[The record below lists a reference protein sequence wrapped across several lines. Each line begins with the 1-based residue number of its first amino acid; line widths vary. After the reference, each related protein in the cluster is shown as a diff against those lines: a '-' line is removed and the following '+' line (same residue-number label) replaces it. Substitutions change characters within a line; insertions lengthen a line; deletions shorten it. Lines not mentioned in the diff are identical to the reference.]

1 MLRAAG
7 AAEVHMRITSP
18 PITDPCY
25 YGIDMA
31 SRAELIGADMDV
43 DQIREFIGADSLH
56 YLSLDGLI
64 DAVPQPAEALCT
76 ACFTG
81 RYPIPVPAEE
91 ARRSQVAFDL
101 GAVTGP
107 GAGGGV

>member
-1 MLRAAG
+1 
-7 AAEVHMRITSP
+7 
-18 PITDPCY
+18 
-25 YGIDMA
+25 
-31 SRAELIGADMDV
+31 MDV
-43 DQIREFIGADSLH
+43 EQIRAFVGADSLH

-91 ARRSQVAFDL
+91 ARLSQIALAFDPD
-101 GAVTGP
+101 GSATSEDARSVP
-107 GAGGGV
+107 GADEPVGR